1 MVIYLELSS
10 FKLPKN
16 PISSELVLTLCRVS
30 PAGLYCTFDLVA
42 EAAAAH
48 DPEEPPS
55 VMEYEFLVLP

>member
-1 MVIYLELSS
+1 MIETIK
-10 FKLPKN
+10 FELPKN
-16 PISSELVLTLCRVS
+16 PISSELVLTLCLVS

-42 EAAAAH
+42 EAAAVH